1 MAGQDV
7 RQSSGAQP
15 GLFYGY
21 IVVAVAF
28 IILVVVSGVHYAFG
42 VFMKPMLTELGWSR
56 AIISGAFSLS
66 WIVQGFLS
74 IVMGGLN
81 DKFGPR
87 IVLILS
93 SFLRALG
100 YILMS
105 QVDTVWQLYLFYGII
120 IGIGMGGAVIPLM
133 STVARW
139 FVERRGMMTGI
150 VVAGLGI
157 GVLIGSP
164 VTNWLISTFDW
175 RLSYIILGSIVLV
188 VSVAAAQFL
197 KRDPAQ
203 VGQKPYGEERRVEQA
218 AETRSGEYSLIE
230 VIYSRQFWLVYTM
243 IFCFGLCLYAILV
256 HIVPHATDLG
266 ISAATAASI
275 LAAIGGASVVGRVL
289 FGNIADR
296 IGNRKVYIICFILMS
311 ASMFWLMTAAAVWA
325 FYIFAIAF
333 GLAWSGL
340 ITSMSP
346 MVAWLF
352 GLRSHGL
359 ILGMVNTGFGF
370 GCAAG
375 PIIAGYIFDSTRSYQ
390 SAFLICAA
398 VGIIGLILSALLTPI
413 GGESSSNKTSS
424 PV

>member
-7 RQSSGAQP
+7 RQSSSTEP

-21 IVVAVAF
+21 IVVAAAF

-42 VFMKPMLTELGWSR
+42 VFLKPMLTELGWSR

-66 WIVQGFLS
+66 WIVQGFVS
-74 IVMGGLN
+74 IIMGGLN

-93 SFLRALG
+93 GCLRALG
-100 YILMS
+100 YLLTS
-105 QVDTVWQLYLFYGII
+105 QVDAVWQIYLFYGVI
-120 IGIGMGGAVIPLM
+120 IGIGMGGAVTPLM

-139 FVERRGMMTGI
+139 FIDRRGMMTG
-150 VVAGLGI
+150 VVLAGLGI

-164 VTNWLISTFDW
+164 ATNWLISTFNW
-175 RLSYIILGSIVLV
+175 RISYIILGSIVLV
-188 VSVAAAQFL
+188 VSVLAAQFL

-203 VGQKPYGEERRVEQA
+203 VGQKPYGEEGRVEQA
-218 AETRSGEYSLIE
+218 AETRSGEYSLRE

-266 ISAATAASI
+266 ISAAAAANI

-311 ASMFWLMTAAAVWA
+311 ASLFWLMTAAAVWT

-346 MVAWLF
+346 IVAWLF

-375 PIIAGYIFDSTRSYQ
+375 PIMAGYIFDSTTRYQ
-390 SAFLICAA
+390 AAFLICAII
-398 VGIIGLILSALLTPI
+398 GIVGLILSALLTPI